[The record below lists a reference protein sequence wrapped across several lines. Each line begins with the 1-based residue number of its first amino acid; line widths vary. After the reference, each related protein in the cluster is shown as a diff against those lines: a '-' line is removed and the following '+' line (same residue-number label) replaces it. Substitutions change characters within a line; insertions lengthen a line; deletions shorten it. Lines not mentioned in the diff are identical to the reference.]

1 MEKCLSNFSYHLEEP
16 RVGQSYPNYYA
27 AKLASKHVKVVL
39 NGAGGDEL
47 FAGYPWRYYRASN
60 NKNFEDYI
68 DRYYHFW
75 QKTNSK

>member
-47 FAGYPWRYYRASN
+47 LQVIHGDIIEPQII
-60 NKNFEDYI
+60 KILKIILI
-68 DRYYHFW
+68 DIIIFG
-75 QKTNSK
+75 KD

>member
-1 MEKCLSNFSYHLEEP
+1 M
-16 RVGQSYPNYYA
+16 
-27 AKLASKHVKVVL
+27 KVVL

-75 QKTNSK
+75 QRLIPNKELYNLFSPISSNIKNVWTRDIF